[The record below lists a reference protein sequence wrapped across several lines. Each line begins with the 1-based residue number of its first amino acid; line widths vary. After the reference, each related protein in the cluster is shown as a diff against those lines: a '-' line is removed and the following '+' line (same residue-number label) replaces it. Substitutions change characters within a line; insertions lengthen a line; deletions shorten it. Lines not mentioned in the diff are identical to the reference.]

1 MIKILI
7 GILAIIFFVLMSK
20 AKNYFSAR
28 KKLIIAAGF
37 AGILAIGIILNPYQY
52 RSSTL
57 IIVSVIILG
66 IFFRYSM
73 YLRHQDDHQERE

>member
-1 MIKILI
+1 
-7 GILAIIFFVLMSK
+7 MSK

-37 AGILAIGIILNPYQY
+37 AFVLAIGIILNPYQY
-52 RSSTL
+52 NSSTL
-57 IIVSVIILG
+57 IIISVIIVG
-66 IFFRYSM
+66 VFFRYWM